1 MSTMFNK
8 VFTVAKTGFNYA
20 KEKAEKQDYVFITLC
35 AVLIIAALLTIS
47 IVLPSLLDFMDVVVV
62 ALIAIL
68 GALFVFMAVTYFT
81 PPHTNILALP

>member
-1 MSTMFNK
+1 MPWHNNVLAAMKNAFNA
-8 VFTVAKTGFNYA
+8 AKARAG
-20 KEKAEKQDYVFITLC
+20 QHDYVFITLC

-68 GALFVFMAVTYFT
+68 GALFVFAAVTYFS
-81 PPHTNILALP
+81 PPHTNFSALP